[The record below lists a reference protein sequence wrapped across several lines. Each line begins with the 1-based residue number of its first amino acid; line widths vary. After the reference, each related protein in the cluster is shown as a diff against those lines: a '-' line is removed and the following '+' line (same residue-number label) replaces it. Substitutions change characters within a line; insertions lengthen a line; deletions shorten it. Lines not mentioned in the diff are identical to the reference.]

1 MRQYVKRFE
10 ELNESFFKRAK
21 SFFGGG
27 DDVENNYENEP
38 FGGGDDV
45 ENNYENEP
53 DMDAEYR
60 DIVERLKMSFDE
72 PRAISHYM
80 EELQRM
86 GRWKEFITSEEGE
99 DFKEAVIAFRRDA

>member
-27 DDVENNYENEP
+27 DGVENNYENEI
-38 FGGGDDV
+38 
-45 ENNYENEP
+45 ENEP

-72 PRAISHYM
+72 PRAIRHYM

-99 DFKEAVIAFRRDA
+99 DFKEAVIAFRRNA

>member
-27 DDVENNYENEP
+27 DDVENNYENEI
-38 FGGGDDV
+38 
-45 ENNYENEP
+45 ENEP

-72 PRAISHYM
+72 PRAIRHYM

-86 GRWKEFITSEEGE
+86 GRWEEFITSEEGE